1 MSGRGRRRGL
11 TEEDRALWE
20 RLAATVEPLP
30 QKRGRHA
37 RQRDAAVAP
46 DAAGEAEASPPRA
59 LPSTAP
65 PGPVAAGKPLVSRPK
80 PPPMVPL
87 ERRAVRRLKSGR
99 SDVEDRLDLHGMTQE
114 AAKARLMAF
123 LARAQAGGLKTVLVI
138 TGKGGGSVVPL
149 DFAEPERGI
158 LRRMVPLWLAMPAAR
173 ALVVGYSE
181 ATISHGGSG
190 ALYVTIRRPRP

>member
-20 RLAATVEPLP
+20 RLVATVEPLP
-30 QKRGRHA
+30 EKRGRHV
-37 RQRDAAVAP
+37 RRRDAAAAP
-46 DAAGEAEASPPRA
+46 QAAVETAVSPPR
-59 LPSTAP
+59 PAP
-65 PGPVAAGKPLVSRPK
+65 PVPRPGIAAAAKPPASPPK

-99 SDVEDRLDLHGMTQE
+99 NDVEDRLDLHGMTQE

-158 LRRMVPLWLAMPAAR
+158 LRRMVPVWLAMPAAR

>member
-20 RLAATVEPLP
+20 RLVATVEPLP
-30 QKRGRHA
+30 QKRGRHL

-46 DAAGEAEASPPRA
+46 DVAGETEVSPPRPA
-59 LPSTAP
+59 PPAAP
-65 PGPVAAGKPLVSRPK
+65 PGPVAAGKPPVSRPK

-190 ALYVTIRRPRP
+190 ALYVTIRRPRA